1 MRMIQ
6 PLGARSRVRVMP
18 CFKVR
23 LWRGRRGVVG
33 PGAGDRVDGATVQVT
48 AGKPPPDPQ
57 ARTSFS

>member
-1 MRMIQ
+1 
-6 PLGARSRVRVMP
+6 MP